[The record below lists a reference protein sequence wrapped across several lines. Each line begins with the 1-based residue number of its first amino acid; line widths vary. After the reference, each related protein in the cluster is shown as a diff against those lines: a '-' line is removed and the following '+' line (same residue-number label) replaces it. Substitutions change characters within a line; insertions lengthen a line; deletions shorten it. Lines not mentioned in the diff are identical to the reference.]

1 MWGFLPVR
9 QRVQPDSS
17 LALQAVTVCPALRAD
32 GDSPA
37 GTTGAPVTRISPGG
51 TVQPALRLGYV
62 L

>member
-32 GDSPA
+32 GDSQA

-51 TVQPALRLGYV
+51 TVQPAFRLGYV

>member
-1 MWGFLPVR
+1 MGFLPVR
-9 QRVQPDSS
+9 QRVQPDS
-17 LALQAVTVCPALRAD
+17 QAVTVCPALRAD
-32 GDSPA
+32 GDSSA